1 MAKKAEEKKA
11 TVYWIDF
18 SQLNGRDTNTFIA
31 TELQVLDNGFV
42 KAVGSYKRRK
52 SVVTLLIP
60 NTSIVSIEETEA
72 KKEEEAEESA
82 EPKV

>member
-11 TVYWIDF
+11 NTVYWIDF

-31 TELQVLDNGFV
+31 SEMEILENGFV

-52 SVVTLLIP
+52 AVITLLISP
-60 NTSIVSIEETEA
+60 ASLISIEETTAVAEE
-72 KKEEEAEESA
+72 KTEEEG
-82 EPKV
+82 KV